1 MGNVLAMELIMEQ
14 YGGDMREFVR
24 ISRIRGSGEAKTIG
38 KERARNVSLKYKKCK
53 CKEALGIIAT

>member
-1 MGNVLAMELIMEQ
+1 
-14 YGGDMREFVR
+14 MRNGT
-24 ISRIRGSGEAKTIG
+24 IGGSGEAKTIG